1 MFAVGR
7 GDTTNGIE
15 YRRPCKDKE
24 KQLEGH
30 MFRKTAAWSWALVLA
45 LAAGAPMSA
54 LATEDVSDETVLDT
68 QTEIIDIAE
77 QGTSSGSGA
86 SDSGNNNSS
95 SNNNGG
101 SRASSPV
108 SSTGR
113 TSTTTSKTSTPSTGD
128 PTSVIVPAALAAAAV
143 GAFVVAKARRD

>member
-1 MFAVGR
+1 
-7 GDTTNGIE
+7 
-15 YRRPCKDKE
+15 
-24 KQLEGH
+24 
-30 MFRKTAAWSWALVLA
+30 MFRKTAALSWALVLA

-86 SDSGNNNSS
+86 SESGNNNSS
-95 SNNNGG
+95 NNNGV

-113 TSTTTSKTSTPSTGD
+113 TITTTSKTSTPSTGD